1 MTKRILLITALAMSL
16 VKITQAQDFWETLY
30 FPDSTNIRCIAVNNQ
45 GNIFVGAGKN
55 GATGGVYRSVDSA
68 QSWEL
73 VLDIGDFGV
82 LSIAI
87 NETGYIYIG
96 RTGFDN
102 FMVSYDNGETWEAIE
117 LPSYKNL
124 VKILCVGQNT
134 VFVSIWEDGGALL
147 LRSVDGGVTWDNV
160 FKTINHTSE
169 YISDI
174 AISST
179 GDIYICMMCYFPN
192 MGGVYKSEDG
202 GDTWEYVGL
211 ENKQVWSL
219 EFNSNDDLF
228 IGVWGDMIYGGGGLY
243 AIYNSSIE
251 IDELLFGT
259 STADMV
265 INSLDHIYFTDVPGN
280 IIRSLDNGRTFETV
294 NEGLNGT
301 SGIMSI
307 DKQGFIYLASIYGSN
322 RLARSINSTITS
334 IEMEQF
340 EDNSNYLRISPN
352 PVSDFLDIRIPGYGN
367 PDQITVK
374 LYDNSGKLM
383 KGRQEMNI
391 ENPLKIDVH
400 YLKPGIYFIEV
411 LNGKNKLT
419 SKFIKT

>member
-1 MTKRILLITALAMSL
+1 MKRILLIIALAMIL

-45 GNIFVGAGKN
+45 GNIFVGAGKS

-102 FMVSYDNGETWEAIE
+102 FMVSYDNGETWEAID
-117 LPSYKNL
+117 LPSNKNL

-160 FKTINHTSE
+160 FETINHTGE

-179 GDIYICMMCYFPN
+179 GDIFICMMCFFPD

-211 ENKQVWSL
+211 KNNQVWSL

-228 IGVWGDMIYGGGGLY
+228 IGVWSDFIYVTGGLY
-243 AIYNSSIE
+243 ALYNGTNEIE
-251 IDELLFGT
+251 GLLFGPSIT
-259 STADMV
+259 DMV
-265 INSLDHIYFTDVPGN
+265 VNSLDHIYFADVPGG
-280 IIRSLDNGRTFETV
+280 IIRSMDNGNTFDYI
-294 NEGLNGT
+294 NEGLNGAI
-301 SGIMSI
+301 GKMSI
-307 DKQGFIYLASIYGSN
+307 DMQGFIYLASLYGSN
-322 RLARSINSTITS
+322 ELAKSVNSTITS
-334 IEMEQF
+334 IEMKQF
-340 EDNSNYLRISPN
+340 EDNSDYLRISPN
-352 PVSDFLDIRIPGYGN
+352 PVADILHVWIPGYGN

-383 KGRQEMNI
+383 KGRQEKNI
-391 ENPLKIDVH
+391 ENPLKIDLH